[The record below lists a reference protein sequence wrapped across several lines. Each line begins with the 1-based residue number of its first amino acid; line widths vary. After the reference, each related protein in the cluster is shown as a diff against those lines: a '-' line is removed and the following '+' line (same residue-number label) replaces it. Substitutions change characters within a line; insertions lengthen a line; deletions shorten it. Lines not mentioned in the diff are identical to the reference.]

1 MCFKTIIIRF
11 KEVQYKPDVFLFACL
26 VSILSCIISGYHMGI
41 LLNMTGNPSESE
53 NKNKKLQNN
62 ALKSMRILF

>member
-1 MCFKTIIIRF
+1 
-11 KEVQYKPDVFLFACL
+11 
-26 VSILSCIISGYHMGI
+26 MGI

-62 ALKSMRILF
+62 ALKSMRILFKKMKL

>member
-1 MCFKTIIIRF
+1 
-11 KEVQYKPDVFLFACL
+11 
-26 VSILSCIISGYHMGI
+26 MGI

-62 ALKSMRILF
+62 ALKNEVVITIISLVDWAN